1 MLLEGIQNRCDHHK
15 ILCIGEL
22 LIDFFC
28 SDVGVNLAEGSHFI
42 KQAGGAPANVAAAI
56 SRLGGVAAFAGKV
69 GSDPF
74 GDFLIQTLNEVN
86 VNTDLIRRDSSA
98 LTTMA
103 FVSLQSDGERDFMFN
118 RGADGNFVT
127 DDLPLDKLRE
137 AAIVHFGSATAMLGG
152 AYLDAYFE
160 FMVQARQEK
169 QYVSFDPNYRSSLWV
184 HRTEE
189 FIELAKKGISLADF
203 VKVSE
208 EELQLISGY
217 ENLNTGVTELHSLG
231 AKVVAVTL
239 GNKGTLISNGSNYA
253 TIPSIS
259 IKSIDSTGAGDA
271 FVGAILFQ
279 LSQVTSQ
286 EIGKLTFEDWQAM
299 IHFANQVG
307 AIVCTKVGAIA
318 ALPTYEEVMGWSQ

>member
-1 MLLEGIQNRCDHHK
+1 MIEGMQDRREHQQ

-28 SDVGVNLAEGSHFI
+28 SDIGVNLAEGSHFI

-56 SRLGGVAAFAGKV
+56 ARLGGVAAFAGKV

-74 GDFLIQTLNEVN
+74 GDFLIQTLNEVK
-86 VNTDLIRRDSSA
+86 VNTDLIVRDTSA

-103 FVSLQSDGERDFMFN
+103 YVSLQSDGERDFMFN

-127 DDLPLDKLRE
+127 QDLPLAKLHE

-152 AYLDAYFE
+152 DYLEAYFD
-160 FMVQARQEK
+160 FMIKAREEK
-169 QYVSFDPNYRSSLWV
+169 QFVSFDPNYRSSLWGN
-184 HRTEE
+184 RTEE
-189 FIELAKKGISLADF
+189 FINLASKGISLADF

-208 EELQLISGY
+208 EELQLISGS
-217 ENLNTGVTELHSLG
+217 EDLNVGVTELHRLG
-231 AKVVAVTL
+231 AKVIAVTL
-239 GNKGTLISNGSNYA
+239 GKNGTLISNGTDHA

-259 IKSIDSTGAGDA
+259 IQSIDSTGAGDA
-271 FVGAILFQ
+271 FVGAVLVQ
-279 LSQVTSQ
+279 LSQISNQ
-286 EIGKLTFEDWQAM
+286 GIANLTFEDWKVM
-299 IHFANQVG
+299 IRFANQVG

-318 ALPTYEEVMGWSQ
+318 ALPTYDEVVKWNQ

>member
-1 MLLEGIQNRCDHHK
+1 MALGLKDQSHHQQ

-28 SDVGVNLAEGSHFI
+28 SDIGVNLAEGSHFM

-56 SRLGGVAAFAGKV
+56 SRLGGVATFAGKV

-74 GDFLIQTLNEVN
+74 GDFLIHTLNEVN
-86 VNTDLIRRDSSA
+86 VNTNLICRDSTA
-98 LTTMA
+98 LTTMV

-127 DDLPLDKLRE
+127 TDLPDDKLRE
-137 AAIVHFGSATAMLGG
+137 AAIIHFGSATAMLGG

-160 FMVQARQEK
+160 IMDKARQAK
-169 QYVSFDPNYRSSLWV
+169 QYISFDPNYRSSLWA
-184 HRTEE
+184 HRTGE
-189 FIELAKKGISLADF
+189 FIELAKRGIAHADF

-208 EELQLISGY
+208 EELQLISGH
-217 ENLNTGVTELHSLG
+217 EDLNTGVTELHRLG

-239 GNKGTLISNGSNYA
+239 GKNGTLISNEDQYA
-253 TIPSIS
+253 KVPSIS

-271 FVGAILFQ
+271 FVGAVLFQ
-279 LSQVTSQ
+279 LSQLTTHGIAQ
-286 EIGKLTFEDWQAM
+286 LTFEDWQAK
-299 IHFANQVG
+299 IQFANRVG

-318 ALPTYEEVMGWSQ
+318 ALPTYKEVME

>member
-1 MLLEGIQNRCDHHK
+1 MVEGLKNRCEHQQV
-15 ILCIGEL
+15 LCIGEL

-28 SDVGVNLAEGSHFI
+28 SDIGVNLAEGSHFN

-56 SRLGGVAAFAGKV
+56 SRLGGVASFAGKV

-74 GDFLIQTLNEVN
+74 GDFLIETLNEVS
-86 VNTDLIRRDSSA
+86 VNTDLIARDTSM

-118 RGADGNFVT
+118 RGADGNFT
-127 DDLPLDKLRE
+127 ANDLPLDKLRE

-160 FMVQARQEK
+160 FMAKARAQK
-169 QYVSFDPNYRSSLWV
+169 QFVSFDPNYRHSLWAY
-184 HRTEE
+184 RTEE
-189 FIELAKKGISLADF
+189 FINLAKKGVSLADF

-217 ENLNTGVTELHSLG
+217 EDLNEGVMELHRLG
-231 AKVVAVTL
+231 TKVIAVTL
-239 GNKGTLISNGSNYA
+239 GKNGTLISNGSDQA

-259 IKSIDSTGAGDA
+259 ITSIDSTGAGDA
-271 FVGAILFQ
+271 FVGAVLVQ
-279 LSQVTSQ
+279 LSQITNQ
-286 EIGKLTFEDWQAM
+286 GITNLTFIDWRKM
-299 IHFANQVG
+299 IHYANQVG

-318 ALPTYEEVMGWSQ
+318 ALPTYDEVIRWNQ